1 MKNSLICL
9 LVLGLCAGGVISCKN
24 KGEEAAPV
32 SVEPAAGNTV
42 ESITPIPPLPTDDK
56 KENSMI
62 VKVNGTV
69 ITQSEVDQQKD
80 NLMRQFGARIPPDQ
94 LEEMGPKLWKQAL
107 ENMVNQRILLQE
119 ADRQGIQA
127 EKEAVDARI
136 AEITGRYP
144 DPEKFKEQLAGM
156 GVSDEKFH
164 HEIEQN
170 VILETL
176 IEAQTKD
183 VKEAGQEEVEEFY
196 RSNPE
201 SFKKAEQVQTS
212 HILLKTDPSASE
224 ETRTQK
230 RLELSRLRGEIEK
243 GVDFAQLAREHSD
256 CPSSSRGGDL
266 GLFERGKMVKA
277 FEDAAFGMK
286 VGEVSEIVETQFGY
300 HLIKVT
306 DRQDTET
313 VSLDKVQDSIVT
325 FLNRQKQEQAVGD
338 YLDKLRGTAKIEYAE
353 GYQP

>member
-1 MKNSLICL
+1 
-9 LVLGLCAGGVISCKN
+9 
-24 KGEEAAPV
+24 
-32 SVEPAAGNTV
+32 
-42 ESITPIPPLPTDDK
+42 
-56 KENSMI
+56 MI
-62 VKVNGTV
+62 VKVYDTV

-80 NLMRQFGARIPPDQ
+80 NLMRQFGARIPPNQ
-94 LEEMGPKLWKQAL
+94 LAEMGPKMWKQAL
-107 ENMVNQRILLQE
+107 ENLINQRILLHE
-119 ADRQGIQA
+119 ANRKGIQA
-127 EKEAVDARI
+127 EKEAVDSRI
-136 AEITGRYP
+136 AEITSRYP

-156 GVSDEKFH
+156 GVSDEEFH
-164 HEIEQN
+164 QEIEQN

-183 VKEAGQEEVEEFY
+183 IKEAGQEEVEEFY
-196 RSNPE
+196 RSNPD
-201 SFKKAEQVQTS
+201 SFKKPEQVQAS
-212 HILLKTDPSASE
+212 HILLKMDPGAAND

-230 RLELSRLRGEIEK
+230 RLVLSRLRGEVEK

-266 GLFERGKMVKA
+266 GLFERGKMAKA

-306 DRQDTET
+306 NRQDGET
-313 VSLDKVQDSIVT
+313 VSLEKARDSIT
-325 FLNRQKQEQAVGD
+325 NFLNRQKQEQAVGE
-338 YLDKLRGTAKIEYAE
+338 YLDTLRGTTQIEYAE